1 MVPIITHE
9 DELTLAKAEK
19 DLVSELKKLAKAQ
32 SAVIG
37 AQKKLADTISKNV
50 IARESLNRTMRD
62 VLKQMQTLAR
72 ENRSNIKD
80 EEVNFYQDIVTKNDG
95 IIQGNKNW
103 LEAIKD
109 LTSRKE
115 IMIGKKIE
123 FADALLDVA
132 SKRAGVIKKALSV
145 EKTKNKMIEGD
156 KLELLDQQLN
166 DSQRVF
172 DTSREVFLKKVQQFL
187 EAKSELTG
195 LWSKLKDSIQDL
207 S

>member
-1 MVPIITHE
+1 MCPIITHE
-9 DELTLAKAEK
+9 DELILAKSEK
-19 DLVSELKKLAKAQ
+19 NLVEELKKLAKTQ
-32 SAVIG
+32 SAVIS
-37 AQKKLADTISKNV
+37 AQRKLAETISKNV

-80 EEVNFYQDIVTKNDG
+80 DEVNYYQDIVNKNDE

-103 LEAIKD
+103 MEAIKD

-123 FADALLDVA
+123 FADALMDVA
-132 SKRAGVIKKALSV
+132 DKRAGVIKKALNV

-166 DSQRVF
+166 DSQRIF

-187 EAKSELTG
+187 EAKAELTG

>member
-1 MVPIITHE
+1 MSPIITHQ

-19 DLVSELKKLAKAQ
+19 EMVSELKKLAKAQ
-32 SAVIG
+32 SAVIS
-37 AQKKLADTISKNV
+37 AQQKLADTISKNI

-80 EEVNFYQDIVTKNDG
+80 DEVNYYQEIVTKNDG
-95 IIQGNKNW
+95 IIEGNKNW
-103 LEAIKD
+103 MEAIKD

-123 FADALLDVA
+123 FADALMDVA
-132 SKRAGVIKKALSV
+132 NKRAGVIKKALNV
-145 EKTKNKMIEGD
+145 EKTKNKMIDGD
-156 KLELLDQQLN
+156 KLEVLDQQLN